1 MKPYWVKT
9 PDWLKKRLPE
19 SLIWD
24 MPLTA
29 EPTVYI
35 TFDDGPHPIATPF
48 ALQQLA
54 KYSAKATFFCVGANV
69 ERYPDLFEAIVAA
82 GHAVA
87 NHTFNHLN
95 GWKTDTATYL
105 VNIALADKLIGSRAF
120 RPPYGKLT
128 PAQLKALTNSDNPM
142 KIYMWDV
149 LSADFDQ
156 TIDAA
161 QCTKNVTAN
170 IKPGSIA
177 LFHDSEKSW
186 RLMSATLPDT
196 LHHCQKK
203 NWQMKA
209 LPTT

>member
-1 MKPYWVKT
+1 MKTYWVKT
-9 PDWLKKRLPE
+9 PLWLKQVLPK

-24 MPLTA
+24 LPVGDT
-29 EPTVYI
+29 PKVYI

-48 ALQQLA
+48 ALAQLE
-54 KYSAKATFFCVGANV
+54 KYNAKATFFCVGANV
-69 ERYPDLFEAIVAA
+69 ERYPDIFAEIISQ

-95 GWKTDTATYL
+95 GWKTDTESYL
-105 VNIALADKLIGSRAF
+105 KNVALADKFIKTAAF

-128 PAQLKALTNSDNPM
+128 PSQLKALTTSEHPK

-156 TIDAA
+156 SIGAEE
-161 QCTKNVTAN
+161 CVNNVIAN
-170 IKPGSIA
+170 IQPGSIA

-186 RLMSATLPDT
+186 RLMSQSLPAALDY
-196 LHHCQKK
+196 CQSL
-203 NWQMKA
+203 NWQMAA
-209 LPTT
+209 LPTD